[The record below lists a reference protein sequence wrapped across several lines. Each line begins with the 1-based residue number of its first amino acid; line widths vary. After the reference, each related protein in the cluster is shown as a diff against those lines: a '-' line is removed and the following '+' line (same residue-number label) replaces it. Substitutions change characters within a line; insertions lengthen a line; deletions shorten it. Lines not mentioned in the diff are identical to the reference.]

1 MVFTIWEPGIKI
13 NLACGETCNLF
24 QEAFHFN
31 WALIKEQIYLSIN
44 HSSHII
50 KECVAWIRVVLSY
63 KVVHEQSAAILCV
76 TRVLL
81 VCFRYWASTCLKF
94 YSGKW
99 RYYGSNMCRKE
110 MRRERCVCCYYGRF
124 TNHDE
129 IMNSVDVVLKDPQN
143 WIMVEVFWTYKV
155 DSEPG
160 LLTMHFFNTSDS
172 KTGWMKDINFL
183 SLN

>member
-1 MVFTIWEPGIKI
+1 MRD
-13 NLACGETCNLF
+13 ARGEV
-24 QEAFHFN
+24 
-31 WALIKEQIYLSIN
+31 W
-44 HSSHII
+44 
-50 KECVAWIRVVLSY
+50 
-63 KVVHEQSAAILCV
+63 
-76 TRVLL
+76 
-81 VCFRYWASTCLKF
+81 
-94 YSGKW
+94 
-99 RYYGSNMCRKE
+99 
-110 MRRERCVCCYYGRF
+110 YYGRF

-183 SLN
+183 SLNKSAHYKNFRIRNKILRFSFHPCN